1 MFGYVTVNRDT
12 LSLEDEGRFRAYYC
26 GLCKALR
33 KRHGLTGALTLSND
47 MTFLSVVLNSLYEQ
61 EETTG
66 REICLN
72 HPFKKHAYVL
82 TEATNYAADMNVML
96 AYQLLMDNW
105 RDENKVFS
113 LGEAQLLRLGY
124 RRVKKMYPEKD
135 EFMRKKIAELAEIEK
150 QEPDG
155 NVDAPTNI
163 VGALIGD
170 IFRYKPDEWTSSLA
184 ALGAALGRFIYVMD
198 AYDDLP
204 KDIRKR
210 NYNPLKPFRDMP
222 DFEDRCQDILTMH
235 IAECTEIFE
244 LLPMLRDASLI
255 RNILYS
261 GVWTKYAYLQS
272 RKEKDKKQ

>member
-1 MFGYVTVNRDT
+1 MFGYVTVNRDA
-12 LSLEDEGRFRAYYC
+12 LSPADEARFRAYYC

-61 EETTG
+61 EETSG

-72 HPFKKHAYVL
+72 HPFKKHDYVL
-82 TEATNYAADMNVML
+82 TEATAYAADMNVML

-105 RDENKVFS
+105 RDEKKVFS
-113 LGEAQLLRLGY
+113 LGEAQLVRIGY
-124 RRVKKMYPEKD
+124 ERVKKRYPEKD
-135 EFMRKKIAELAEIEK
+135 RFMREKIAALSAIENR
-150 QEPDG
+150 EPDG
-155 NVDAPTNI
+155 NIDAPTNI
-163 VGALIGD
+163 VGELIGD
-170 IFRYKPDEWTSSLA
+170 IFRYRDDEWAQSLS

-204 KDIRKR
+204 KDVKSGS
-210 NYNPLKPFRDMP
+210 YNPLKPYRDMP

-235 IAECTEIFE
+235 IAECTEVFE
-244 LLPMLRDASLI
+244 MLPMLRDAGLI

-261 GVWTKYAYLQS
+261 GVWTKYAYLQG
-272 RKEKDKKQ
+272 RKEKEKKQ